1 MVGRKEAL
9 ARGERVGSK
18 ERRFC
23 IFNEKITSIWKKCTR
38 VKKGSVGV
46 IYRVRP
52 KEF

>member
-9 ARGERVGSK
+9 ARGERVDSK
-18 ERRFC
+18 ERFC
-23 IFNEKITSIWKKCTR
+23 IFNEKITSIWKKSTK

-46 IYRVRP
+46 IYRVKP